1 MVHQGFGCMG
11 ISAFYG
17 APLPEADGVQ
27 LLEGVHGLG
36 VRHFDTAEA
45 YRSGKPFEP
54 PTPETQYNEVVVG
67 KFAQKVGRNN
77 VFIATK
83 YFPGLHEDTAAPDVV
98 LKALDES
105 LARLQTDYVDVY
117 YLHRLP
123 GDHDVV
129 GFMTAMK
136 AAVAAGKV
144 RAVGLSE
151 ASAPK
156 IREAH
161 AIHPV
166 KYIQQEWSLMTR
178 NLEDAI
184 VPTCVEL
191 GITVV
196 AYSPL
201 SRNLLAGI
209 TTEPPKDWRA
219 SLPRYSPE
227 NLARNLR
234 LVADVQ
240 AVAQAKNCT
249 AAQLSLKWLFQKAKA
264 MGVTVIPIP
273 GTTKLQH
280 AKDNAAA
287 EAITDLTAEEMAKLE
302 TIAAAVEGERYEAG
316 FLKRGVE
323 GQL

>member
-1 MVHQGFGCMG
+1 
-11 ISAFYG
+11 
-17 APLPEADGVQ
+17 
-27 LLEGVHGLG
+27 
-36 VRHFDTAEA
+36 
-45 YRSGKPFEP
+45 
-54 PTPETQYNEVVVG
+54 
-67 KFAQKVGRNN
+67 
-77 VFIATK
+77 
-83 YFPGLHEDTAAPDVV
+83 
-98 LKALDES
+98 
-105 LARLQTDYVDVY
+105 VDIY

-123 GDHDVV
+123 SNHDVV

-151 ASAPK
+151 ASASK

-161 AIHPV
+161 ALHPV

-184 VPTCVEL
+184 VPTCAEL

-209 TTEPPKDWRA
+209 TTEPPADWRA
-219 SLPRYSPE
+219 SQPRYSPE

-264 MGVTVIPIP
+264 LGVAVIPIP

-287 EAITDLTAEEMAKLE
+287 EAITDLTEEEMAKLE
-302 TIAAAVEGERYEAG
+302 TIAAAVVGERYEAAT
-316 FLKRGVE
+316 LKSGLE

>member
-1 MVHQGFGCMG
+1 
-11 ISAFYG
+11 
-17 APLPEADGVQ
+17 
-27 LLEGVHGLG
+27 
-36 VRHFDTAEA
+36 
-45 YRSGKPFEP
+45 
-54 PTPETQYNEVVVG
+54 
-67 KFAQKVGRNN
+67 
-77 VFIATK
+77 
-83 YFPGLHEDTAAPDVV
+83 
-98 LKALDES
+98 
-105 LARLQTDYVDVY
+105 
-117 YLHRLP
+117 
-123 GDHDVV
+123 
-129 GFMTAMK
+129 MTAMK

-184 VPTCVEL
+184 VPTCAEL

-201 SRNLLAGI
+201 ARNLLAGI
-209 TTEPPKDWRA
+209 TTEPPKDRRA
-219 SLPRYSPE
+219 VMPRYSPE
-227 NLARNLR
+227 NLTRNLQ

-302 TIAAAVEGERYEAG
+302 TIAAAVKGERYEPS
-316 FLKRGVE
+316 FLKLGVE